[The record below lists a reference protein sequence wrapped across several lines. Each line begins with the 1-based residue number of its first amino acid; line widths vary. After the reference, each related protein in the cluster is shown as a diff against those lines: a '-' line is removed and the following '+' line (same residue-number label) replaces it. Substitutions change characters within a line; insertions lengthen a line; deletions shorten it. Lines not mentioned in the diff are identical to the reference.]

1 MYIKKSML
9 LSSERRIAMKNKSI
23 LKKVFSYIGKYK
35 YVLFVSLIFAV
46 LSVALTLYVP
56 VLVGNAIDFI
66 VGKGNVDFNSI
77 VKILIEILII
87 VAVTGILQWIM
98 NVCNNRITFNVVR
111 DMRNRAFKK
120 IEVLPFS
127 YLDSHAQGDTVS
139 KVISDA
145 DQLADGLLMGFT
157 QLFTGVAT
165 IIGTLIF
172 MLSINVWIT
181 LVVVVLTPLSFL
193 IARFIAKKTYSM
205 FKLQSETR
213 GEQTAF
219 IDEMVS
225 NQKVVEAYSH
235 KKQNLI
241 KFDEINERLRKYSLR
256 ATFYSSITNP
266 ATRFVNSIVY
276 AAVALFGAIL
286 AVSENGIGSGITVGV
301 LASFL
306 AYANQYTKPFN
317 EISGVVTELQNAF
330 ACAGRLIE
338 LIEEDEVKQDTSDSK
353 VLQNI
358 KGNIVLENVAFEY
371 TEDKPLITDLSLN
384 VKEGMRVAIVG
395 PTGCGKTTLINL
407 LMKFYDINNGSISVD
422 DIDYDDIQVKSLR
435 NGFGMVLQDTWLK
448 NGTVLENIC
457 MGKPDATLEEAV
469 EAAKKAHAH
478 SFIKRL
484 PNGYHTVIG
493 SDGGN
498 LSQGQ
503 KQLLCITRL
512 MLVNPPML
520 ILDEATSSI
529 DTRTEIRIQ
538 KAFNTLMQNKTT
550 FIVAHRLSTIQNADV
565 ILVMNNGSVVEMG
578 THNEL
583 LERKGFYHNL
593 YNSQFSGLK

>member
-1 MYIKKSML
+1 MN
-9 LSSERRIAMKNKSI
+9 NKSI
-23 LKKVFSYIGKYK
+23 LKKVFSYIGRYK
-35 YVLFVSLIFAV
+35 YVLFLSLLLAV
-46 LSVALTLYVP
+46 LSVGLTLYVP
-56 VLVGNAIDFI
+56 VLIGNAIDFI
-66 VGKGNVDFNSI
+66 IGKGKVDFDSVI
-77 VKILIEILII
+77 KILFKILII
-87 VAVTGILQWIM
+87 VAITGLLQWIM

-127 YLDSHAQGDTVS
+127 YLDSHSQGDTVS
-139 KVISDA
+139 KVITDA

-172 MLSINVWIT
+172 MLSINFWIT

-225 NQKVVEAYSH
+225 NQKVIEAYSH
-235 KKQNLI
+235 KKQNMV
-241 KFDEINERLRKYSLR
+241 KFDEINERLRRYSLR

-276 AAVALFGAIL
+276 AAVALFGAVL
-286 AVSENGIGSGITVGV
+286 GV

-330 ACAGRLIE
+330 ACAGRLIG
-338 LIEEDEVKQDTSDSK
+338 LIEEKEVDPDTEDKK
-353 VLQNI
+353 VLKNI
-358 KGNIVLENVAFEY
+358 KGNIVLENVEFGY
-371 TEDKPLITDLSLN
+371 SKDKPLITDLSLN

-407 LMKFYDINNGSISVD
+407 LMKFYDIQGGAISVD
-422 DIDYDDIQVKSLR
+422 TINYQDINVKSLR
-435 NGFGMVLQDTWLK
+435 SAFGMVLQDTWLK
-448 NGTVLENIC
+448 NGTILDNIC
-457 MGKPDATLEEAV
+457 MGKSDATFEEAV
-469 EAAKKAHAH
+469 EAAKKAHSH

-484 PNGYHTVIG
+484 PDGYNTLID

-538 KAFNTLMQNKTT
+538 KAFNALMQNKTT
-550 FIVAHRLSTIQNADV
+550 FIVAHRLSTIKNADL
-565 ILVMNNGSVVEMG
+565 ILVMNNGSVVETG
-578 THNEL
+578 THEKL
-583 LERKGFYHNL
+583 LVKKGFYYNL
-593 YNSQFSGLK
+593 YNSQYSGLK